1 MMFTWNPRKSETNLR
16 DRGFDFEFAT
26 LVFEEFTLEK
36 EDRRKAYDERR
47 VVAFGVADGIHLTVV
62 YTDRTGPEGKRIRR
76 IMSARRSNRGERQAY
91 QKAL

>member
-1 MMFTWNPRKSETNLR
+1 MMFTWDPRKSETNLR

-36 EDRRKAYDERR
+36 EDRRKAYDER
-47 VVAFGVADGIHLTVV
+47 
-62 YTDRTGPEGKRIRR
+62 K
-76 IMSARRSNRGERQAY
+76 AY